1 MVNTTDLYW
10 TADGQSLNTW
20 AWNISTLAG
29 RMSPPE
35 MRGEDRVIPYAP
47 GEEYVPKVVGSRT
60 LTLAMWIKGSTA
72 DGAVPLTARD
82 AFDDNWAAL
91 VKLLW
96 TPGRQFNLGKQ
107 FKRGGVQRYAV
118 AKAEF
123 VGGLE
128 PSMIGRNGAKFTVD
142 LKLAD
147 PYFYDDVATTFT
159 LTSLRANYDLPGD
172 ARTHNIEWVI
182 DGPRGPLEL
191 INWTNGQ
198 SAKMLR
204 ATASNET
211 MRAQINKW
219 EALRQVDG
227 GGQNDISSLMTHLG
241 DPFWFGMNPGIN
253 DIQRIESA
261 PTGGGVITLNAKGA
275 WL

>member
-1 MVNTTDLYW
+1 MVNTTDLFW

-29 RMSPPE
+29 RLSPPE

-47 GEEYVPKVVGSRT
+47 GEEWVPKVVGSRV
-60 LTLAMWIKGSTA
+60 LTLSMWVKGSTA
-72 DGAVPLTARD
+72 DGAVPTNARD
-82 AFDDNWAAL
+82 EFDTNWAAL

-96 TPGRQFNLGKQ
+96 TPGRQFNLGKY
-107 FKRGGVQRYAV
+107 FRRAGVQRYAV

-123 VGGLE
+123 VGGFE
-128 PSMIGRNGAKFTVD
+128 PTMVGRNGAKFTVD

-159 LTSLRANYDLPGD
+159 LTSARANYDLPGD
-172 ARTHNIEWVI
+172 ARTHNIVWVI
-182 DGPRGPLEL
+182 DGPRGPLQL
-191 INWTNGQ
+191 INHTNGQ

-204 ATASNET
+204 ATTSTET
-211 MRAQINKW
+211 MQATIKTW
-219 EALRQVDG
+219 EALRLPDG
-227 GGQNDISSLMTHLG
+227 GGSNDISSLMTHQG

-253 DIQRIESA
+253 DIQRIEDA
-261 PTGGGVITLNAKGA
+261 PTGAGVITLQAKGA